1 MAVYTYFTGLEG
13 NDNGPVGNNQGFKK
27 NTLLYT
33 ISVLL
38 ALKQRAAL

>member
-27 NTLLYT
+27 KHYY
-33 ISVLL
+33 IQFQSY
-38 ALKQRAAL
+38 